1 MALSTSHFVKSAA
14 RFIPFPFVFS
24 FCLLHPSLPDP
35 FGFDGLLN
43 SFFSCLL
50 AAAAFSPLT
59 SKPLPQ
65 PSLNFFSCPQLVGR
79 TQAHELVPFMS
90 TGELLQ
96 TSTCF
101 KMILSTEIL
110 WESLKLKDFKDQ
122 VFVLVELQWRYINV
136 DSLFSQLP
144 SCVKL

>member
-1 MALSTSHFVKSAA
+1 MALSTSRFVKSAA
-14 RFIPFPFVFS
+14 RFIPFPSVFS

-43 SFFSCLL
+43 SFFPCLL
-50 AAAAFSPLT
+50 AVAAFSPLA
-59 SKPLPQ
+59 SQPLSR
-65 PSLNFFSCPQLVGR
+65 PSLNFLSSPQLVGR
-79 TQAHELVPFMS
+79 TQVHELVPFMS

-96 TSTCF
+96 TSACF
-101 KMILSTEIL
+101 KMILSAEIL

-136 DSLFSQLP
+136 DCLFSQLP